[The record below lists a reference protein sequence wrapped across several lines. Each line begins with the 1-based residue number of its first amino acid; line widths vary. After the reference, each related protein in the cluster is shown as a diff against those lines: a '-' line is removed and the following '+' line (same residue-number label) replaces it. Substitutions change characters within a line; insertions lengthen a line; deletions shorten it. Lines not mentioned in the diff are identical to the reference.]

1 MKDQLRILAVLVALL
16 SAGCFGND
24 PPVILSFTV
33 DEPNPEA
40 GAPVQFSFSVTGAA
54 SDGIRIDPVPGPV
67 VTSPVTVVPPES
79 ALYTLSVYN
88 VDGIYVSKDIRII
101 VRPAF
106 AITAVDATPGQV
118 APGND
123 VTLTWTTTSAGRATI
138 TDPASGQVLEVATSG
153 SMIVHPAATTV
164 YTLTAYNKTDKSPP
178 SLTAKITARV
188 ARPPSVSNFVA
199 SPPAITQGASTR
211 LSWSGDAV
219 NYSVSDGTT
228 TFNVGPRR
236 SLVVRPAATTAYT
249 LQAVGPGGK
258 VTTPPLTVT
267 VDPHPATSLTYTAPS
282 SGALQLVADACSPC
296 GAVTLR
302 IKATATV
309 QLRGLAFN
317 LPLDSTKVTFDGM
330 LGAGPAWPD
339 RFRKATM
346 GRGPLQDVLVIGM
359 ALEGT
364 GTAPAQDV
372 TLNPGDELAN
382 FTLGLVS
389 AGGSGTVFDGA
400 LLPPAYKSSMQSSS
414 GRISSAIAVGKLDA
428 N

>member
-88 VDGIYVSKDIRII
+88 VDGIYVSEDIRIT

-123 VTLTWTTTSAGRATI
+123 VTLSWTTTSAGRATI
-138 TDPASGQVLEVATSG
+138 TDPASGQVLEVATNG

-199 SPPAITQGASTR
+199 TPPAITQGASTR

-249 LQAVGPGGK
+249 LQAVGPGGT

-267 VDPHPATSLTYTAPS
+267 VDPHPATVLTYSNPA
-282 SGALQLVADACSPC
+282 SGALQLVADCSPC
-296 GAVTLR
+296 APVTLR

-309 QLRGLAFN
+309 QLRGVALN
-317 LPLDSTKVTFDGM
+317 LPLDSTKVTFDGFA
-330 LGAGPAWPD
+330 AGPALTGGVS
-339 RFRKATM
+339 KATM
-346 GRGPLQDVLVIGM
+346 GRGPLQDVLVIGI

-372 TLNPGDELAN
+372 TLNSGDELAH

-389 AGGSGTVFDGA
+389 AGGGGTIFDGA
-400 LLPPAYKSSMQSSS
+400 APQPAYKSSVQSSS